1 MEYLVTLFLVKM
13 HLVILGGKKR
23 SIAFRRQRMQI
34 DEPAPPSE
42 VSSYPVPQPED
53 PYIADLLQVADNR
66 CARAR
71 LSWEEDLGPLCV
83 VANLWPELL
92 TGTQ

>member
-1 MEYLVTLFLVKM
+1 
-13 HLVILGGKKR
+13 
-23 SIAFRRQRMQI
+23 MQI

-66 CARAR
+66 CVTYSFAELEGVDVCVSQGPQFNHCHCSIFVSV
-71 LSWEEDLGPLCV
+71 LSASLQIMME
-83 VANLWPELL
+83 
-92 TGTQ
+92 TSY

>member
-1 MEYLVTLFLVKM
+1 
-13 HLVILGGKKR
+13 
-23 SIAFRRQRMQI
+23 MQI

-66 CARAR
+66 CVTYSFAE
-71 LSWEEDLGPLCV
+71 LEGVDVCMSQGPEFNHCHHHLHLCFCPV
-83 VANLWPELL
+83 SQPPNNDGDFLL
-92 TGTQ
+92 IMKACL